1 MAIINK
7 NASKVQLADGTILND
22 LTADTVSAETL
33 LVGGTAHG
41 ADGQPITGTCTF
53 DSNTQD
59 ATVAVAEIL
68 TGKTAYVRGAKI
80 TGTMPNRANIN
91 TDITTA
97 SQSVT
102 IQQGYH
108 AGTGKVQ
115 ISATE
120 QAKIVPKNILK
131 GITILGTTGTAEPS
145 SEVTAQS
152 KTVSPS
158 FVSQTVLPDADTDY
172 LSEVVVN
179 AIPVVYTDNSAG
191 GKTVTIG

>member
-7 NASKVQLADGTILND
+7 NASKVQLADGTVLND

-33 LVGGTAHG
+33 LIGETAHG
-41 ADGQPITGTCTF
+41 KDGQPIVGECTF

-68 TGKTAYVRGAKI
+68 TGKTAYARGAKI
-80 TGTMPNRANIN
+80 TGTMPNRGNIN
-91 TDITTA
+91 TSITTKEQIVA
-97 SQSVT
+97 VS
-102 IQQGYH
+102 QGYH

-120 QAKIVPKNILK
+120 QAKIVPSNILK
-131 GITILGTTGTAEPS
+131 DITILGVKGTSEPS
-145 SEVTAQS
+145 SAVTAQS
-152 KTVSPS
+152 KIVSPS
-158 FVSQTVLPDADTDY
+158 FVNQTILPDAEIDY
-172 LSEVVVN
+172 LSEVEVN
-179 AIPVVYTDNSAG
+179 AIPVVYADNSAG